1 MSYIDGI
8 VTSIKEWL
16 SFCDW
21 CHATCKNA
29 SNTQSAR
36 PSWLIDVRNLCIVQG
51 NVQGR
56 YIALSY
62 TWFDVKG
69 LPKDAEPLQ
78 LTSSNIHGM
87 KTPGILRK
95 KASKLPDVIK
105 EAMELTA
112 RLGERWLW
120 VDRLCIVQ
128 DGPQKESECMR
139 MNHIYSGAYLT
150 IVAATIY
157 DERDMSN
164 RDDTAVVPRIRGLYQ
179 RLGLSRWAKRAW
191 TYQEYILSKRVVF
204 FLKDEI
210 FWQCETSI
218 WDQVCLLPYQDEQP
232 SVATL
237 TAARHST
244 ILRTLGT
251 PAYPDFELY
260 RDIICPYNGRDL
272 SYQEDGLAAC
282 LGILNKLEPAFP
294 GGFIFGL
301 PRLYLDHALL
311 WQPLKR
317 PPTYVAQFS
326 LISDGRM
333 PTQRPSSRRPSLPS
347 WAWCGWQCFVD
358 PTSLLKAFSPGQPL
372 EQESKRNPRTLQNLV
387 TWKPVGE
394 GKHEQGLSQG
404 SEASSSQSNLII
416 ARVSSAHFFSAATL
430 ALRVAPT
437 ISTFPTGGL
446 FGSAFVSAQANPVL
460 GEKPLEDSPK
470 VVVIQDHSGML
481 SGLLRVTG
489 HSTRENGQEMKL
501 IAVSQGRATGQ
512 NLNESYEAKVFHRSI
527 YHDGKPF
534 RPLWDENERW
544 VDRPGT
550 MTSYDAQYYVCEQ
563 EGAYKPS
570 FDPPLTAYKDE
581 VIYDFMNIFWV
592 EDGEDGVS
600 YRAGCGYVLKDRWE
614 AMTPTETEV
623 ILG

>member
-1 MSYIDGI
+1 MSHIDGV
-8 VTSIKEWL
+8 VTLIKEWL

-21 CHATCKNA
+21 CHATCKDA
-29 SNTQSAR
+29 SNAKSTR
-36 PSWLIDVRNLCIVQG
+36 PSWLIDVQELCIVQG

-69 LPKDAEPLQ
+69 LPEDVEPLQ
-78 LTSSNIHGM
+78 LTSSNINGM

-95 KASKLPDVIK
+95 QESKLPDVIK
-105 EAMELTA
+105 EAMELTF

-139 MNHIYSGAYLT
+139 MDHIYSGAYLT

-157 DERDMSN
+157 DERDISS
-164 RDDTAVVPRIRGLYQ
+164 RDDTAIVQRIRGLYQ

-218 WDQVCLLPYQDEQP
+218 WDQVLLQPYQDEQS
-232 SVATL
+232 SVATH
-237 TAARHST
+237 AAAQHST

-251 PAYPDFELY
+251 PTYPDFELY
-260 RDIICPYNGRDL
+260 RDIVCPYNGRDL
-272 SYQEDGLAAC
+272 SFKEDGLSAC

-301 PRLYLDHALL
+301 PRVYLDHALL

-317 PPTYVAQFS
+317 PPWQV
-326 LISDGRM
+326 
-333 PTQRPSSRRPSLPS
+333 SSVRRPSLPS

-358 PTSLLKAFSPGQPL
+358 PKSLLKAFTPGQPL
-372 EQESKRNPRTLQNLV
+372 DQEVKRNPRTLQNLV
-387 TWKPVGE
+387 TWKPVGA
-394 GKHEQGLSQG
+394 QGRYEEDWSQR
-404 SEASSSQSNLII
+404 SKASLSQSNLIT
-416 ARVSSAHFFSAATL
+416 ARVPSAQFFSAATL
-430 ALRVAPT
+430 ALGVP
-437 ISTFPTGGL
+437 PNMGL
-446 FGSAFVSAQANPVL
+446 FGASFVSAEANPVL
-460 GEKPLEDSPK
+460 GEKPLGNSPK
-470 VVVIQDHSGML
+470 VIVIQDRSG
-481 SGLLRVTG
+481 SFAGLLRVTG

-501 IAVSQGRATGQ
+501 IAVSQGRATGR
-512 NLNESYEAKVFHRSI
+512 NLNESYEDKVFQRSI

-534 RPLWDENERW
+534 NPVWDENERW

-570 FDPPLTAYKDE
+570 FDPPLTAYDDE
-581 VIYDFMNIFWV
+581 VIYEFMNVLWV